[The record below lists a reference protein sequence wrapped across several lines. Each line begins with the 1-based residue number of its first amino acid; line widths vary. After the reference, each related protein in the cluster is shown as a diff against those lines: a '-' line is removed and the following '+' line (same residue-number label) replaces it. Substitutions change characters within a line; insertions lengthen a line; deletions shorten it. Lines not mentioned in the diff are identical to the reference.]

1 MHRSLHMLALAL
13 LLVAPA
19 TPQTRRAAK
28 TKKSLSPLSARE
40 IAKRTLPSVVT
51 IITEDENGKALTLGS
66 GFQVRPGIIATN
78 YHVIEDASRASA
90 IFQGGSP
97 KYEIVGTSN
106 VDKENDLAL
115 LRLGRIIEQDPLDAI
130 IRTDP
135 LADTLSLATAR
146 SAEIGDTVYVVGNPE
161 GLEGTF
167 SQGIIS
173 ALRGND
179 YIQITAPISPGSSGG
194 PVINQYGEVIGIA
207 TSFNKEGQNLN
218 FAIPVAKLGPLMRNL
233 STVTPLAP
241 HTRLRF
247 DGLYRTSW
255 KGDDGSDYVD
265 YLRFYENGSVFKV
278 GTTPEVSLNE
288 VFTWL
293 PSTTNAALYSGKYVI
308 RASDIEFTLSPRILA
323 RGIDASIDY
332 EGIVEGNTI
341 RLQSYNHWT
350 ALKKTRD
357 YRFVKVVP

>member
-1 MHRSLHMLALAL
+1 MHRSLRLLALVL
-13 LLVAPA
+13 LIVAPA

-28 TKKSLSPLSARE
+28 PTKSPAPLNARE
-40 IAKRTLPSVVT
+40 IAKHTLPSVVVLV
-51 IITEDENGKALTLGS
+51 TEDAHGKALMLGS
-66 GFQVRPGIIATN
+66 GFQVGLGIIATN
-78 YHVIEDASRASA
+78 YHVIRDASRAYAS
-90 IFQGGSP
+90 FHGGNP
-97 KYEIVGTSN
+97 KFEILGTLA
-106 VDKENDLAL
+106 VDEENDLAL
-115 LRLGRIIEQDPLDAI
+115 LRLGRVIAQEDAYDEI
-130 IRTDP
+130 VATALALP
-135 LADTLSLATAR
+135 LARVR

-194 PVINQYGEVIGIA
+194 PVVNQYGEVIGIA

-218 FAIPVAKLGPLMRNL
+218 FAIPVAKLGVLMRNL

-241 HTRLRF
+241 HIRLRF
-247 DGLYRTSW
+247 DGMYWTSW

-293 PSTTNAALYSGKYVI
+293 PSTTNPVLYSGKYVI
-308 RASDIEFTLSPRILA
+308 RTSDIQFTLSPRILA

-332 EGIVEGNTI
+332 EGIVEGSTI

-350 ALKKTRD
+350 ALKEMRD
-357 YRFVKVVP
+357 YRFVKIVH